1 MLKTSALL
9 VGLAT
14 LTTHAFANDTALQK
28 QLEKIGATN
37 VKITDSVLPGFKTA
51 ISDQGVVQISENGRY
66 VIQGNIFEIKD
77 DKVIDITNKALLEE
91 LNALKGEMIVYPAKN
106 ERHVV
111 TVFMDITCHYC
122 NLLHKK
128 IKEYNEL
135 GITVRYLA
143 FPRTGLNTQTA
154 KQMEAIWTA
163 PDSVYALN
171 EAEKGNLPKELKTPH
186 VVKKHYE
193 LGIKFGV
200 NGTPS
205 LITQDGDMI
214 PGFVEP
220 KELLSMLDQ

>member
-14 LTTHAFANDTALQK
+14 LATHAFANDTALQK

-77 DKVIDITNKALLEE
+77 DKAIDITNKVLLDE

-163 PDSVYALN
+163 PDGVYALN
-171 EAEKGNLPKELKTPH
+171 EAEKGNLPKELKTPN

-220 KELLSMLDQ
+220 KELLSMLDK